1 MSDEKKSW
9 FKKTL
14 EKYDQFCEELGV
26 NRGACRGCV
35 PVAKFDPEPESR
47 MKKEKKEVRYQQCQ
61 VTQQESDIM
70 EKK

>member
-14 EKYDQFCEELGV
+14 EKYDQFFEELGV

-47 MKKEKKEVRYQQCQ
+47 MKKEKKE
-61 VTQQESDIM
+61 E
-70 EKK
+70 

>member
-35 PVAKFDPEPESR
+35 PVAKFDAEPENR
-47 MKKEKKEVRYQQCQ
+47 MQKEKKE
-61 VTQQESDIM
+61 SNNS
-70 EKK
+70 

>member
-35 PVAKFDPEPESR
+35 PVAQFDPEPESR
-47 MKKEKKEVRYQQCQ
+47 MKKEKKE
-61 VTQQESDIM
+61 E
-70 EKK
+70 